1 MSFPPNRLHES
12 WSPLPRLT
20 LYTAGWRSYF
30 SEWAEEESKKAF
42 PNDSHRI
49 PTSRSALSVLE
60 VVCWTKVKVSG
71 KDAMLATLVNKRLLP
86 YPPLFGSPYAMLAV
100 MTNALSRTECTGLVQ

>member
-49 PTSRSALSVLE
+49 PKSRSALSVLE

-71 KDAMLATLVNKRLLP
+71 KDAMLATLVISACYPTLLF
-86 YPPLFGSPYAMLAV
+86 L
-100 MTNALSRTECTGLVQ
+100 GLPMQCWRS